1 MNTRAFIIIAA
12 SILAACSSN
21 QTLTL
26 TVDQKQLKDTSA
38 ANITK
43 QLESINYPA
52 TVTYEGDTVNIR
64 VGAASV
70 PDVRR
75 AMCRQMGWPSAEGKM
90 VRIADTLR
98 LLRWT
103 GITKVKIISDPE
115 KLDMELEQ
123 DVRCRKTS

>member
-1 MNTRAFIIIAA
+1 MNTRAFIIVAT
-12 SILAACSSN
+12 SILASCSSSN

-26 TVDQKQLKDTSA
+26 TVDREKLKDTSA

-52 TVTYEGDTVNIR
+52 TVTYDADTANIH

-75 AMCRQMGWPSAEGKM
+75 AMCRQMDGPSAEGKRM
-90 VRIADTLR
+90 SDTFAFLI
-98 LLRWT
+98 LA
-103 GITKVKIISDPE
+103 GITKVKIIGDAE
-115 KLDMELEQ
+115 TLDTWRLRRGG
-123 DVRCRKTS
+123 RCRKAS

>member
-1 MNTRAFIIIAA
+1 MNTKALIIAA
-12 SILAACSSN
+12 ASLLAACSSSN
-21 QTLTL
+21 RTLTL
-26 TVDQKQLKDTSA
+26 TIDQQKLKDTSA

-75 AMCRQMGWPSAEGKM
+75 AMCRQMEWPSAEGKM
-90 VRIADTLR
+90 VRLADTFAFLR
-98 LLRWT
+98 LA
-103 GITKVKIISDPE
+103 GITKVKIIGDAGTV
-115 KLDMELEQ
+115 DVELEKGG
-123 DVRCRKTS
+123 RCRKN